1 MGISRA
7 LQGLQGTIEQPT
19 AQVIGGSLKFKGGQ
33 YLERTSTAGNQTTWT
48 WSGWI
53 KVSDLSGNNIFGED
67 GGYPNAS
74 ASFNS
79 SGELRFTAA
88 AADSSV
94 FLNIIPS
101 AKFRDFSAWYHF
113 VIVYDSGKS
122 VSSERAR
129 IYVNGKRITALSTAT
144 YPSQS
149 ATTVVNSNGNA
160 FRIGSHSGV
169 DHLQGYMSDT
179 YLIDGLALGPG
190 YFGFT
195 DPLTNTWRPKKF
207 RADGTTVNDGT
218 AWSSN
223 VTSDIYAGSAANVF
237 NSDQTDRAEINNADA
252 NNNHFTVSSINSSA
266 SSVGVFVSNSGSDI
280 EVSVNDI
287 LVGTVPSDKITSS
300 SQFFEFTFNT
310 TVVKSIKVRRTGSTS
325 GWYLYGITL
334 DGVYMRDSTT
344 TNLDFGTNGFY
355 LPMDNQ
361 DDFEKDRSG
370 KGHIFT
376 KSGFSGTSSDPDVV
390 KDSPSGVVFGDP
402 PTSGITTTSSAPA
415 NYCTFNSGNNINC
428 TLSEAGLKFVTGGNN
443 STIWSTMSI
452 PTSGKYCFEST
463 FGGGDMAIMLDQE
476 ARRANRNVNLLS
488 TGLGM
493 FMYYSTGS
501 SDNRFQSNSTSV
513 SFDSSFTT
521 DSAGDVYMF
530 EVDMDAGT
538 VRVRKDDGSDSGL
551 YTMPDALK
559 AAPLFVGFTVT
570 TTWPAVTQTFNFG
583 QKPFKNT
590 PSQGFLPLNSA
601 TVRPET
607 VIARPD
613 QYVGIV
619 TYTSNGGSAYAVT
632 GLKFSPDLIYTKN
645 LDNGSGD
652 WNLQDTVRGI
662 TSVLTPNEN
671 YAASTQTDNINSV
684 TANGFTVGTGAR
696 FNSGSQR
703 ICSWVWKAGGPK
715 FGKQGADEFWIDG
728 KNYASAAAAG
738 LNGGTITPTGAS
750 VGTKQ
755 GFSIIK
761 YTGTGLAATLP
772 HGLSQ
777 APEFLFVKNLANTY
791 NWAVYHKDLTSA
803 AYYLFLNNSDGQSN
817 NFYTFWNSTDPTST
831 VISLGADSSGT
842 NLNANAA
849 SQSHICYAWHSVPGL
864 QKFGTYI
871 GNGNADGSYIELG
884 FRPSLVIIKCL
895 EGQNY
900 IMHDSTREPFNP
912 VSLQVYPSI
921 ANAEYDFAGN
931 AKDLLSNGFKLRG
944 TNAGTNDTD
953 GTTKY
958 VYMAWAEAPASNLF
972 GGQSNA
978 R

>member
-1 MGISRA
+1 M
-7 LQGLQGTIEQPT
+7 
-19 AQVIGGSLKFKGGQ
+19 
-33 YLERTSTAGNQTTWT
+33 
-48 WSGWI
+48 
-53 KVSDLSGNNIFGED
+53 
-67 GGYPNAS
+67 
-74 ASFNS
+74 
-79 SGELRFTAA
+79 
-88 AADSSV
+88 
-94 FLNIIPS
+94 
-101 AKFRDFSAWYHF
+101 
-113 VIVYDSGKS
+113 
-122 VSSERAR
+122 
-129 IYVNGKRITALSTAT
+129 
-144 YPSQS
+144 
-149 ATTVVNSNGNA
+149 
-160 FRIGSHSGV
+160 
-169 DHLQGYMSDT
+169 
-179 YLIDGLALGPG
+179 
-190 YFGFT
+190 
-195 DPLTNTWRPKKF
+195 
-207 RADGTTVNDGT
+207 
-218 AWSSN
+218 
-223 VTSDIYAGSAANVF
+223 
-237 NSDQTDRAEINNADA
+237 
-252 NNNHFTVSSINSSA
+252 
-266 SSVGVFVSNSGSDI
+266 
-280 EVSVNDI
+280 
-287 LVGTVPSDKITSS
+287 
-300 SQFFEFTFNT
+300 
-310 TVVKSIKVRRTGSTS
+310 
-325 GWYLYGITL
+325 
-334 DGVYMRDSTT
+334 
-344 TNLDFGTNGFY
+344 
-355 LPMDNQ
+355 
-361 DDFEKDRSG
+361 
-370 KGHIFT
+370 
-376 KSGFSGTSSDPDVV
+376 
-390 KDSPSGVVFGDP
+390 
-402 PTSGITTTSSAPA
+402 
-415 NYCTFNSGNNINC
+415 
-428 TLSEAGLKFVTGGNN
+428 
-443 STIWSTMSI
+443 
-452 PTSGKYCFEST
+452 
-463 FGGGDMAIMLDQE
+463 
-476 ARRANRNVNLLS
+476 
-488 TGLGM
+488 
-493 FMYYSTGS
+493 
-501 SDNRFQSNSTSV
+501 
-513 SFDSSFTT
+513 
-521 DSAGDVYMF
+521 
-530 EVDMDAGT
+530 
-538 VRVRKDDGSDSGL
+538 
-551 YTMPDALK
+551 
-559 AAPLFVGFTVT
+559 
-570 TTWPAVTQTFNFG
+570 
-583 QKPFKNT
+583 
-590 PSQGFLPLNSA
+590 NSA

-607 VIARPD
+607 VITRPD

-619 TYTSNGGSAYAVT
+619 TYNSNGGTAYDVT

-645 LDNGSGD
+645 LDNDSGD

-761 YTGTGLAATLP
+761 YTGTGSAATLP

-803 AYYLFLNNSDGQSN
+803 AYYLFLNNSDGESN

-871 GNGNADGSYIELG
+871 GNGSADGNYIELG
-884 FRPSLVIIKCL
+884 FRPSLVIIKNL

-912 VSLQVYPSI
+912 VKLQVYPSI
-921 ANAEYDFAGN
+921 ANGEYSFDGN